1 MKGKVNVK
9 KLTEII
15 SAVLIVLCIVGIVGF
30 VAYFTNGFTGDF
42 KTFYVNIDGENVM
55 GEKSNVLMNPN
66 EPMKVDV
73 KYALGFTSKDIKGYK
88 VKLAPISDFD
98 FMVDGETYSFAAV
111 EDLEQG
117 FLIEYGE
124 ESFSITPKGANMQEL
139 LQAIYPEHEVIV
151 DATKIPNEDL
161 FSITVYNKDETA
173 SVVLNCTID
182 VFTVEGVT
190 LNEEEIVF

>member
-1 MKGKVNVK
+1 MKGKVNGI

-15 SAVLIVLCIVGIVGF
+15 SAGLIVLCIVGIVGF

-98 FMVDGETYSFAAV
+98 FMVDGEVYSFAAV
-111 EDLEQG
+111 EDLEKG
-117 FLIEYGE
+117 FTLVYEDE
-124 ESFSITPKGANMQEL
+124 FFTITPKGNMQDV
-139 LQAIYPEHEVIV
+139 LQAIYPEQEVMV
-151 DATKIPNEDL
+151 DPKVIPDEDL
-161 FSITVYNKDETA
+161 FSITVYDKGETA
-173 SVVLNCTID
+173 SVVLNCAIN
-182 VFTVEGVT
+182 VFTVIGVT

>member
-1 MKGKVNVK
+1 MKGKVNGK

-55 GEKSNVLMNPN
+55 GEKSNVLLNPN

-98 FMVDGETYSFAAV
+98 FMVDGEVYSFAAV
-111 EDLEQG
+111 EDLEKG
-117 FLIEYGE
+117 FTIVYEDE
-124 ESFSITPKGANMQEL
+124 FFTITPKGNMQDV
-139 LQAIYPEHEVIV
+139 LQAIYPEQEVMV
-151 DATKIPNEDL
+151 DPMFIPDEDL
-161 FSITVYNKDETA
+161 FSITVWDKDETI
-173 SVVLNCTID
+173 SVVLNCSIN
-182 VFTVEGVT
+182 VFTVIGIT
-190 LNEEEIVF
+190 LDKEEIVF

>member
-111 EDLEQG
+111 EDLEKG
-117 FLIEYGE
+117 FDIVYEDEY
-124 ESFSITPKGANMQEL
+124 FTITPKGNMQDI
-139 LQAIYPEHEVIV
+139 LQAIYAEHEVVV
-151 DATKIPNEDL
+151 DPKVIPDEDL
-161 FSITVYNKDETA
+161 FSITVYDKDETA
-173 SVVLNCTID
+173 SVVLNCAIN
-182 VFTVEGVT
+182 VFTVVGIT
-190 LNEEEIVF
+190 LDKEEIVF

>member
-42 KTFYVNIDGENVM
+42 KTFYVNIDGENIM

-98 FMVDGETYSFAAV
+98 FMVDGEVYSFAAV
-111 EDLEQG
+111 EDLEKG
-117 FLIEYGE
+117 FTIVYEDEY
-124 ESFSITPKGANMQEL
+124 FTITPKGNMQDV
-139 LQAIYPEHEVIV
+139 LQAIYPEHEVVV
-151 DATKIPNEDL
+151 DPKAIPAEDL
-161 FSITVYNKDETA
+161 FSITVYDKDETA
-173 SVVLNCTID
+173 SVVLNCAIN
-182 VFTVEGVT
+182 VFTVIGIT
-190 LNEEEIVF
+190 LDKEEIVF

>member
-42 KTFYVNIDGENVM
+42 KTFYVNIDGENIM

-98 FMVDGETYSFAAV
+98 FMVDGEVYSFAAV
-111 EDLEQG
+111 EDLEKG
-117 FLIEYGE
+117 FTIVYEDEY
-124 ESFSITPKGANMQEL
+124 FTITPKGNMQDV
-139 LQAIYPEHEVIV
+139 LQAIYPEQEVVV
-151 DATKIPNEDL
+151 DPKVIPDEDL
-161 FSITVYNKDETA
+161 FSITVYDKDETA
-173 SVVLNCTID
+173 SVVLNCAIN
-182 VFTVEGVT
+182 VFTVIGIT
-190 LNEEEIVF
+190 LDKEEIVF

>member
-42 KTFYVNIDGENVM
+42 KTFYVNIDGENIM

-98 FMVDGETYSFAAV
+98 FMVDGEVYSFAAV
-111 EDLEQG
+111 EDLEKG
-117 FLIEYGE
+117 FTIVYEDE
-124 ESFSITPKGANMQEL
+124 FFTITPKGNMQDV
-139 LQAIYPEHEVIV
+139 LQAIYPEHEVMV
-151 DATKIPNEDL
+151 DPKVIPDEDL
-161 FSITVYNKDETA
+161 FSITVYDKDETA
-173 SVVLNCTID
+173 SVVLNCAIN
-182 VFTVEGVT
+182 VFTVIGIT
-190 LNEEEIVF
+190 LDKEEIVF

>member
-42 KTFYVNIDGENVM
+42 KTFYVNIDGENIM

-98 FMVDGETYSFAAV
+98 FMVDGEVYSFAAV
-111 EDLEQG
+111 EDLEKG
-117 FLIEYGE
+117 FTIVYEDEY
-124 ESFSITPKGANMQEL
+124 FTITPKGNMQDV
-139 LQAIYPEHEVIV
+139 LQAIHPEHEVVV
-151 DATKIPNEDL
+151 DPKVIPDEDL
-161 FSITVYNKDETA
+161 FSITVYDKDETA
-173 SVVLNCTID
+173 SVVLNCAIN
-182 VFTVEGVT
+182 VFTVIGIT
-190 LNEEEIVF
+190 LDKEEIVF

>member
-42 KTFYVNIDGENVM
+42 KTFYVNIDGENIM

-88 VKLAPISDFD
+88 VKLTPISDFD
-98 FMVDGETYSFAAV
+98 FMVDGEVYSFAAV
-111 EDLEQG
+111 EDLEKG
-117 FLIEYGE
+117 FTIVYEDEY
-124 ESFSITPKGANMQEL
+124 FTITPKGNMQDV
-139 LQAIYPEHEVIV
+139 LQAIYPEHEVVV
-151 DATKIPNEDL
+151 DPKVIPDEDL
-161 FSITVYNKDETA
+161 FSITVYDKDETA
-173 SVVLNCTID
+173 SVVLNCAIN
-182 VFTVEGVT
+182 VFTVIGIT
-190 LNEEEIVF
+190 LDKEEIVF

>member
-42 KTFYVNIDGENVM
+42 KTFYVNIDGENIM
-55 GEKSNVLMNPN
+55 GEKTNVLMNPN

-98 FMVDGETYSFAAV
+98 FMVDGEVYSFAAV
-111 EDLEQG
+111 EDLEKG
-117 FLIEYGE
+117 FTIVYEDEY
-124 ESFSITPKGANMQEL
+124 FTITPKGNMQDV
-139 LQAIYPEHEVIV
+139 LQAIHPEHEVVV
-151 DATKIPNEDL
+151 DPKAIPDEDL
-161 FSITVYNKDETA
+161 FSITVYDKDETA
-173 SVVLNCTID
+173 SVVLNCAIN
-182 VFTVEGVT
+182 VFTVIGIT
-190 LNEEEIVF
+190 LDKEEIVF

>member
-42 KTFYVNIDGENVM
+42 KTFYVNIDGENIM
-55 GEKSNVLMNPN
+55 GEKSNVLMNRN

-73 KYALGFTSKDIKGYK
+73 KYALGFASKDIKGYK

-98 FMVDGETYSFAAV
+98 FMVDGEVYSFAAV
-111 EDLEQG
+111 EDLEKG
-117 FLIEYGE
+117 FTIVYEDE
-124 ESFSITPKGANMQEL
+124 FFTITPKGNMQDV
-139 LQAIYPEHEVIV
+139 LQAIYPEQEVMV
-151 DATKIPNEDL
+151 DPKVIPDEDL
-161 FSITVYNKDETA
+161 FSITVYDKDETA
-173 SVVLNCTID
+173 SVVLNCAIN
-182 VFTVEGVT
+182 VFTVIGIT
-190 LNEEEIVF
+190 LDKEEIVF